1 MTTQFDP
8 AAIRSYFYVPA
19 SREDL
24 VAAAFD
30 NDADAVV
37 FDLEHLT
44 PDDEKDKARKLVA
57 EVVATVQRK
66 PLLVRV
72 NSVPAGL
79 LADDLDAIVGPGLTA
94 VRVPKS
100 ELAADVRTVARELD
114 RRRAATGITRVIGL
128 QVMIET
134 AAGVLA
140 SSDLAA
146 ADHLVE
152 SVGLGEG
159 DLKADLGTT
168 TDDGLF
174 ASRAQ
179 LVLAARAAGLPG
191 PVQVTFPPGGTLD
204 ALRRSTE
211 LGRSLGYTSRTLLNT
226 DHINLVNEIYGK
238 N

>member
-1 MTTQFDP
+1 MTTAFTP
-8 AAIRSYFYVPA
+8 ENVRSYFYVPA

-30 NDADAVV
+30 NDADVVV

-44 PDDEKDKARKLVA
+44 PDDEKEKARKLVS
-57 EVVATVQRK
+57 EVVATAQPK
-66 PLLVRV
+66 PVLVRI
-72 NSVPAGL
+72 NSVPEGL
-79 LADDLDAIVGPGLTA
+79 VGVDLDAIVGPGLSA

-100 ELAADVRTVARELD
+100 ESAADVRTVAAELD
-114 RRRAATGITRVIGL
+114 KRRAAAGITRIIGL
-128 QVMIET
+128 QVMVET

-140 SSDLAA
+140 AADLAK
-146 ADHLVE
+146 ADHLVG

-159 DLKADLGTT
+159 DLKADLATT

-174 ASRAQ
+174 LSRAQ
-179 LVLAARAAGLPG
+179 LVLAARSAGLPG

-204 ALRRSTE
+204 QLRVSTE
-211 LGRSLGYTSRTLLNT
+211 LGRSLGYSSRTLLNT
-226 DHINLVNEIYGK
+226 DHIALVNEIYGK

>member
-30 NDADAVV
+30 NDADAIV

-44 PDDEKDKARKLVA
+44 PDDEKDKARKLVS
-57 EVVATVQRK
+57 EVIATEQPK
-66 PLLVRV
+66 PVLVRI
-72 NSVPAGL
+72 NSVPEGL
-79 LADDLDAIVGPGLTA
+79 VELDLDAIVGPGLSA
-94 VRVPKS
+94 VRLPKS
-100 ELAADVRTVARELD
+100 ESTADVRTAAKALD
-114 RRRAATGITRVIGL
+114 RRRAAAGIARVIGL
-128 QVMIET
+128 QVMVET
-134 AAGVLA
+134 ATGVLA
-140 SSDLAA
+140 VADLAQ

-174 ASRAQ
+174 LSRAH
-179 LVLAARAAGLPG
+179 LVIAARAAGLPG
-191 PVQVTFPPGGTLD
+191 PVQVTFPPRGTVEQ
-204 ALRRSTE
+204 LRASTE
-211 LGRSLGYTSRTLLNT
+211 LGRSLGYSSRTLLNT
-226 DHINLVNEIYGK
+226 DHIAVVNEIYGK